1 MPLYESTFIA
11 RPDVSSQQVDGLAEQ
26 FREILTEAGGEVAKT
41 EYWGLRS
48 LAYRIKKNRKGHYY
62 FMNID
67 APPEA
72 IDAME
77 RTMRINEDVIRYL
90 TVRVEEHDPNPAPL
104 TQSRGRGRD
113 GRDGRGGRGGRW
125 ESRGGEGR
133 RREDG
138 ERGERRDRDESR
150 ERQGSAPAEA
160 APAEAAPAEAA
171 PAEAAPA
178 EAAPAEAAPA
188 EAAPAEA
195 APADAGAE
203 PSVSD
208 AAAGGEASSGGAE
221 EKSDG

>member
-11 RPDVSSQQVDGLAEQ
+11 RPDISSQQVDGLAEQ

-67 APPEA
+67 APPAA

-90 TVRVEEHDPNPAPL
+90 TVRVDEHDPNPAPL

-113 GRDGRGGRGGRW
+113 GRGGRGGRW
-125 ESRGGEGR
+125 EGRRRDDDGEGR
-133 RREDG
+133 RREGDG
-138 ERGERRDRDESR
+138 ERGERAPR
-150 ERQGSAPAEA
+150 EDA
-160 APAEAAPAEAA
+160 APA
-171 PAEAAPA
+171 
-178 EAAPAEAAPA
+178 
-188 EAAPAEA
+188 
-195 APADAGAE
+195 ADAGAKEGTSETAASE
-203 PSVSD
+203 PPVSD
-208 AAAGGEASSGGAE
+208 AAGESAAETGAE

>member
-11 RPDVSSQQVDGLAEQ
+11 RPDISSQQVDGLAEQ
-26 FREILTEAGGEVAKT
+26 FREILTEAGGEIAKT

-90 TVRVEEHDPNPAPL
+90 TVRVDEHDPNPAPL

-113 GRDGRGGRGGRW
+113 GRGGRGGRW
-125 ESRGGEGR
+125 EGRRRDDDGEGR
-133 RREDG
+133 RREGEG
-138 ERGERRDRDESR
+138 ERGERPKR
-150 ERQGSAPAEA
+150 EDA
-160 APAEAAPAEAA
+160 APAADAAAKEAASEPPASEA
-171 PAEAAPA
+171 P
-178 EAAPAEAAPA
+178 
-188 EAAPAEA
+188 
-195 APADAGAE
+195 
-203 PSVSD
+203 VSD
-208 AAAGGEASSGGAE
+208 AAGESAADSGAE

>member
-11 RPDVSSQQVDGLAEQ
+11 RPDISSQQVDGLAEQ
-26 FREILTEAGGEVAKT
+26 FRETLTEAGGEVAKT

-62 FMNID
+62 FMNIA

-72 IDAME
+72 ISAME

-90 TVRVEEHDPNPAPL
+90 TVRVDEHDPNPAPL

-113 GRDGRGGRGGRW
+113 GRSGRGGRW

-133 RREDG
+133 RRDGEG
-138 ERGERRDRDESR
+138 ERGERREGRR
-150 ERQGSAPAEA
+150 EERREERREAGPADAEA
-160 APAEAAPAEAA
+160 APKAASAAPETAS
-171 PAEAAPA
+171 PA
-178 EAAPAEAAPA
+178 
-188 EAAPAEA
+188 
-195 APADAGAE
+195 
-203 PSVSD
+203 
-208 AAAGGEASSGGAE
+208 GEAPPASAGPE

>member
-11 RPDVSSQQVDGLAEQ
+11 RPDISSQQVDGLAEQ
-26 FREILTEAGGEVAKT
+26 FREILTEAGGEIAKT

-72 IDAME
+72 IAAME

-90 TVRVEEHDPNPAPL
+90 TVRVDEHDPNPAPL

-113 GRDGRGGRGGRW
+113 GRGGRGGRW
-125 ESRGGEGR
+125 EGRRRDDDGEGR

-138 ERGERRDRDESR
+138 GGRDERPKR
-150 ERQGSAPAEA
+150 EDA
-160 APAEAAPAEAA
+160 APA
-171 PAEAAPA
+171 
-178 EAAPAEAAPA
+178 
-188 EAAPAEA
+188 
-195 APADAGAE
+195 ADAGAKEAASETPTSE

-208 AAAGGEASSGGAE
+208 AAGETAAETGAE

>member
-11 RPDVSSQQVDGLAEQ
+11 RPDISSQQVDGLAEQ
-26 FREILTEAGGEVAKT
+26 LREILTEAGGEVAKS

-72 IDAME
+72 IEAME
-77 RTMRINEDVIRYL
+77 HTLRINEDVIRYL

-138 ERGERRDRDESR
+138 GERGERGKRDEPR
-150 ERQGSAPAEA
+150 ERQD
-160 APAEAAPAEAA
+160 
-171 PAEAAPA
+171 
-178 EAAPAEAAPA
+178 
-188 EAAPAEA
+188 A

-203 PSVSD
+203 PSAAAPVGDAVSD
-208 AAAGGEASSGGAE
+208 SKAGSGGAE

>member
-11 RPDVSSQQVDGLAEQ
+11 RPDISSQQVDSLAEQ
-26 FREILTEAGGEVAKT
+26 FREILTEAGGEIAKT

-67 APPEA
+67 APPDA

-90 TVRVEEHDPNPAPL
+90 TVRVDEHDPNPAPL

-113 GRDGRGGRGGRW
+113 GRGGRGGRW
-125 ESRGGEGR
+125 EGRRRDDDGEGR
-133 RREDG
+133 RREGDG
-138 ERGERRDRDESR
+138 ERR
-150 ERQGSAPAEA
+150 ELPQREDA
-160 APAEAAPAEAA
+160 APAADASAKEAASETPASETPVSEA
-171 PAEAAPA
+171 P
-178 EAAPAEAAPA
+178 
-188 EAAPAEA
+188 
-195 APADAGAE
+195 
-203 PSVSD
+203 
-208 AAAGGEASSGGAE
+208 SSGESTAESGTE

>member
-11 RPDVSSQQVDGLAEQ
+11 RPDISSQQVDGLAEQ
-26 FREILTEAGGEVAKT
+26 FREILTEAGGEIAKT

-67 APPEA
+67 APPDA

-77 RTMRINEDVIRYL
+77 RNMRINEDVIRYL

-113 GRDGRGGRGGRW
+113 GRGGRGGRW
-125 ESRGGEGR
+125 EGRRRDDDGEGR
-133 RREDG
+133 RREGD
-138 ERGERRDRDESR
+138 GERRD
-150 ERQGSAPAEA
+150 A
-160 APAEAAPAEAA
+160 APAAAAVAATTDAAPKAAAEAGDKAGESEAVSA
-171 PAEAAPA
+171 P
-178 EAAPAEAAPA
+178 
-188 EAAPAEA
+188 
-195 APADAGAE
+195 
-203 PSVSD
+203 
-208 AAAGGEASSGGAE
+208 AE

>member
-11 RPDVSSQQVDGLAEQ
+11 RPDISSQQVDGLAEQ
-26 FREILTEAGGEVAKT
+26 FREILTEAGGEIAKT

-77 RTMRINEDVIRYL
+77 HTMRINEDVIRYL

-113 GRDGRGGRGGRW
+113 GRGGRGGRW
-125 ESRGGEGR
+125 EGR

-138 ERGERRDRDESR
+138 EGRGRDESG
-150 ERQGSAPAEA
+150 ERKETPPAEA
-160 APAEAAPAEAA
+160 APAEAAPAGAA

-178 EAAPAEAAPA
+178 KP
-188 EAAPAEA
+188 
-195 APADAGAE
+195 APADAG
-203 PSVSD
+203 VSE
-208 AAAGGEASSGGAE
+208 AAAGGEAESGGAE

>member
-11 RPDVSSQQVDGLAEQ
+11 RPDISSQQVDGLAEQ
-26 FREILTEAGGEVAKT
+26 FREILKEAGGEVAKT

-67 APPEA
+67 APPDA

-113 GRDGRGGRGGRW
+113 GRGGRGGRW

-133 RREDG
+133 RRDDDGGRG
-138 ERGERRDRDESR
+138 ERGERRD
-150 ERQGSAPAEA
+150 A
-160 APAEAAPAEAA
+160 APAGADAARADAADAKAAPVAAETASAGDGSGEAAAK
-171 PAEAAPA
+171 
-178 EAAPAEAAPA
+178 
-188 EAAPAEA
+188 
-195 APADAGAE
+195 
-203 PSVSD
+203 
-208 AAAGGEASSGGAE
+208 AE

>member
-11 RPDVSSQQVDGLAEQ
+11 RPDISSQQVDGLAEQ
-26 FREILTEAGGEVAKT
+26 FREILTEAGGEIAKT

-90 TVRVEEHDPNPAPL
+90 TVRVNEHDPNPAPL

-113 GRDGRGGRGGRW
+113 GRGGRGGRW
-125 ESRGGEGR
+125 EGRRRDDDGEGR
-133 RREDG
+133 RREGGG
-138 ERGERRDRDESR
+138 ERAERKD
-150 ERQGSAPAEA
+150 A
-160 APAEAAPAEAA
+160 APAANADAKEAASEPAA
-171 PAEAAPA
+171 
-178 EAAPAEAAPA
+178 
-188 EAAPAEA
+188 
-195 APADAGAE
+195 
-203 PSVSD
+203 SD
-208 AAAGGEASSGGAE
+208 AVSGGEASDSGAE

>member
-11 RPDVSSQQVDGLAEQ
+11 RPDISSQQVDGLAEQ
-26 FREILTEAGGEVAKT
+26 FREILTEAGGEIAKT

-67 APPEA
+67 APAEA

-77 RTMRINEDVIRYL
+77 HNMRINEDVIRYL

-113 GRDGRGGRGGRW
+113 GRGGRGGRW
-125 ESRGGEGR
+125 ESRGEGR
-133 RREDG
+133 RREDDG
-138 ERGERRDRDESR
+138 NRGERRDRDESGGR
-150 ERQGSAPAEA
+150 REA
-160 APAEAAPAEAA
+160 APGEAK
-171 PAEAAPA
+171 
-178 EAAPAEAAPA
+178 
-188 EAAPAEA
+188 
-195 APADAGAE
+195 AE
-203 PSVSD
+203 PS
-208 AAAGGEASSGGAE
+208 AAAEKSDGAGESKAVSAATE

>member
-11 RPDVSSQQVDGLAEQ
+11 RPDISSQQVDGLAEQ
-26 FREILTEAGGEVAKT
+26 FRETLTEAGGEVAKT

-62 FMNID
+62 FMNIA

-72 IDAME
+72 ISAME

-90 TVRVEEHDPNPAPL
+90 TVRVDEHDPNPAPL

-113 GRDGRGGRGGRW
+113 GRSGRGGRW

-133 RREDG
+133 RRDGEG
-138 ERGERRDRDESR
+138 ERGERREGRR
-150 ERQGSAPAEA
+150 EERREERREAGPADAEA
-160 APAEAAPAEAA
+160 APKAASPAPETAS
-171 PAEAAPA
+171 PA
-178 EAAPAEAAPA
+178 
-188 EAAPAEA
+188 
-195 APADAGAE
+195 
-203 PSVSD
+203 
-208 AAAGGEASSGGAE
+208 GEAPPASAGPE

>member
-11 RPDVSSQQVDGLAEQ
+11 RPDISSQQVDGLAEQ
-26 FREILTEAGGEVAKT
+26 FREILTEAGGEIAKT

-77 RTMRINEDVIRYL
+77 HTMRINEDVIRYL

-113 GRDGRGGRGGRW
+113 GRGGRGGRW
-125 ESRGGEGR
+125 EGR

-138 ERGERRDRDESR
+138 EGRGEGRGRDEAG
-150 ERQGSAPAEA
+150 ERKETPPAEA
-160 APAEAAPAEAA
+160 APAEAAPAE
-171 PAEAAPA
+171 P
-178 EAAPAEAAPA
+178 
-188 EAAPAEA
+188 
-195 APADAGAE
+195 APADAGVSE
-203 PSVSD
+203 PAPS
-208 AAAGGEASSGGAE
+208 GEAGSGSAE

>member
-11 RPDVSSQQVDGLAEQ
+11 RPDISSQQVDGLAEQ

-62 FMNID
+62 FMNVD
-67 APPEA
+67 APAEA

-77 RTMRINEDVIRYL
+77 HTMRINEDVIRYL

-113 GRDGRGGRGGRW
+113 GRGGRGGRW

-133 RREDG
+133 RREDDG
-138 ERGERRDRDESR
+138 ERGERRDREGPR
-150 ERQGSAPAEA
+150 ERKDAPPADA
-160 APAEAAPAEAA
+160 APAAAAPAAA
-171 PAEAAPA
+171 DAEPGKAAEA
-178 EAAPAEAAPA
+178 
-188 EAAPAEA
+188 
-195 APADAGAE
+195 G
-203 PSVSD
+203 D
-208 AAAGGEASSGGAE
+208 AASKGEAVSAPAE

>member
-11 RPDVSSQQVDGLAEQ
+11 RPDISSQQVDGLAEQ
-26 FREILTEAGGEVAKT
+26 FRETLTEAGGEVAKT

-62 FMNID
+62 FMNIA

-72 IDAME
+72 ISAME

-90 TVRVEEHDPNPAPL
+90 TVRVDEHDPNPAPL

-113 GRDGRGGRGGRW
+113 GRSGRGGRW

-133 RREDG
+133 RRDGEG
-138 ERGERRDRDESR
+138 ERGERREGRR
-150 ERQGSAPAEA
+150 EERREAGPADAEA
-160 APAEAAPAEAA
+160 APKAASPAPETAS
-171 PAEAAPA
+171 PA
-178 EAAPAEAAPA
+178 
-188 EAAPAEA
+188 
-195 APADAGAE
+195 
-203 PSVSD
+203 
-208 AAAGGEASSGGAE
+208 GEAPPASAGPE

>member
-11 RPDVSSQQVDGLAEQ
+11 RPDISSQQVDGLAEQ
-26 FREILTEAGGEVAKT
+26 FREILKEAGGEVAKT

-67 APPEA
+67 APPDA

-113 GRDGRGGRGGRW
+113 GRGGRGGRW

-133 RREDG
+133 RRDDDG
-138 ERGERRDRDESR
+138 GRGERS
-150 ERQGSAPAEA
+150 ERQDGAPA
-160 APAEAAPAEAA
+160 
-171 PAEAAPA
+171 
-178 EAAPAEAAPA
+178 
-188 EAAPAEA
+188 
-195 APADAGAE
+195 AGARAE
-203 PSVSD
+203 PAKGDVTNGG
-208 AAAGGEASSGGAE
+208 AATSGGAE
-221 EKSDG
+221 EKSAGAEEKSDG

>member
-11 RPDVSSQQVDGLAEQ
+11 RPDISSQQVDGLAEQ
-26 FREILTEAGGEVAKT
+26 FREILTEGGGEIAKT

-72 IDAME
+72 IAAME

-90 TVRVEEHDPNPAPL
+90 TVRVDEHDPNPAPL

-113 GRDGRGGRGGRW
+113 GRGGRGGRW
-125 ESRGGEGR
+125 EGRRRDDDGEGR

-138 ERGERRDRDESR
+138 GERDERPKR
-150 ERQGSAPAEA
+150 EDA
-160 APAEAAPAEAA
+160 APA
-171 PAEAAPA
+171 
-178 EAAPAEAAPA
+178 
-188 EAAPAEA
+188 
-195 APADAGAE
+195 ADAGAKKAASETPASE

-208 AAAGGEASSGGAE
+208 AAGETAAETGAE

>member
-11 RPDVSSQQVDGLAEQ
+11 RPDISSQQVDGLAEQ
-26 FREILTEAGGEVAKT
+26 FREILTEAGGEIAKT

-67 APPEA
+67 APAEA

-113 GRDGRGGRGGRW
+113 GRGGRGGRW
-125 ESRGGEGR
+125 EGRGDGR
-133 RREDG
+133 RREDDG
-138 ERGERRDRDESR
+138 DRGERRDRGESGGR
-150 ERQGSAPAEA
+150 REA
-160 APAEAAPAEAA
+160 APAEAK
-171 PAEAAPA
+171 
-178 EAAPAEAAPA
+178 
-188 EAAPAEA
+188 
-195 APADAGAE
+195 AE
-203 PSVSD
+203 PG
-208 AAAGGEASSGGAE
+208 AAAEKSDGAGESKAVSAAAE

>member
-11 RPDVSSQQVDGLAEQ
+11 RPDISSQQVDGLADQ
-26 FREILTEAGGEVAKT
+26 FREILTEAGGEIAKT

-77 RTMRINEDVIRYL
+77 HTMRINEDVIRYL

-113 GRDGRGGRGGRW
+113 GARRARRALGRPAPG
-125 ESRGGEGR
+125 GR
-133 RREDG
+133 RRTRRRPG
-138 ERGERRDRDESR
+138 TRRARRAQGNGPCRG
-150 ERQGSAPAEA
+150 
-160 APAEAAPAEAA
+160 
-171 PAEAAPA
+171 
-178 EAAPAEAAPA
+178 
-188 EAAPAEA
+188 
-195 APADAGAE
+195 
-203 PSVSD
+203 
-208 AAAGGEASSGGAE
+208 SGLPKPHQPNLRLPMLA
-221 EKSDG
+221 

>member
-11 RPDVSSQQVDGLAEQ
+11 RPDISSQQVDGLAEQ
-26 FREILTEAGGEVAKT
+26 FREILTEAGGEIAKT

-67 APPEA
+67 APPDA

-77 RTMRINEDVIRYL
+77 RNMRINEDVIRYL

-113 GRDGRGGRGGRW
+113 GRGGRGGRW
-125 ESRGGEGR
+125 ESRRRDDDGEGR
-133 RREDG
+133 RREGD
-138 ERGERRDRDESR
+138 GERRD
-150 ERQGSAPAEA
+150 A
-160 APAEAAPAEAA
+160 APAAAAA
-171 PAEAAPA
+171 
-178 EAAPAEAAPA
+178 
-188 EAAPAEA
+188 
-195 APADAGAE
+195 ADAK
-203 PSVSD
+203 PSAATEAGDKASESEAVS
-208 AAAGGEASSGGAE
+208 APAE

>member
-11 RPDVSSQQVDGLAEQ
+11 RPDISSQQVDGLAEQ
-26 FREILTEAGGEVAKT
+26 FREILTEAGGEIAKT

-77 RTMRINEDVIRYL
+77 RTMRINEDVIRYM
-90 TVRVEEHDPNPAPL
+90 TVRVNEHDPNPAPL

-113 GRDGRGGRGGRW
+113 GRGGRGGRW
-125 ESRGGEGR
+125 EGRRRDDDGEGR
-133 RREDG
+133 RREGGG
-138 ERGERRDRDESR
+138 ERAERKD
-150 ERQGSAPAEA
+150 A
-160 APAEAAPAEAA
+160 APA
-171 PAEAAPA
+171 
-178 EAAPAEAAPA
+178 
-188 EAAPAEA
+188 
-195 APADAGAE
+195 ADAGAGAKEAASE
-203 PSVSD
+203 PAASD
-208 AAAGGEASSGGAE
+208 AVSGGEASSSGAE

>member
-11 RPDVSSQQVDGLAEQ
+11 RPDISSQQVDGLAEQ
-26 FREILTEAGGEVAKT
+26 FREILTESGGEVAKT

-72 IDAME
+72 IASME

-90 TVRVEEHDPNPAPL
+90 TVRVDEHDPNPAPL

-113 GRDGRGGRGGRW
+113 GRGGRGGRW
-125 ESRGGEGR
+125 EGRRRDDDGEGR
-133 RREDG
+133 RRESDG
-138 ERGERRDRDESR
+138 ERGERPA
-150 ERQGSAPAEA
+150 RQDA
-160 APAEAAPAEAA
+160 APA
-171 PAEAAPA
+171 
-178 EAAPAEAAPA
+178 
-188 EAAPAEA
+188 
-195 APADAGAE
+195 ADAGAKQAASE
-203 PSVSD
+203 PPASEAPVSETANES
-208 AAAGGEASSGGAE
+208 AADGAAE

>member
-11 RPDVSSQQVDGLAEQ
+11 RPDISSQQVDGLAEQ
-26 FREILTEAGGEVAKT
+26 LREILTEAGGEVAKT

-72 IDAME
+72 IEAME
-77 RTMRINEDVIRYL
+77 HTLRINEDVIRYL

-138 ERGERRDRDESR
+138 ERGERRERDESR
-150 ERQGSAPAEA
+150 ERQGSAPAQA
-160 APAEAAPAEAA
+160 APAGAAPAQ
-171 PAEAAPA
+171 
-178 EAAPAEAAPA
+178 
-188 EAAPAEA
+188 
-195 APADAGAE
+195 AGAE

-208 AAAGGEASSGGAE
+208 AAAGGKASSGGGAE

>member
-11 RPDVSSQQVDGLAEQ
+11 RPDISSQQVDGLAEQ
-26 FREILTEAGGEVAKT
+26 FREILTEAGGEIAKT

-67 APPEA
+67 APAEA

-113 GRDGRGGRGGRW
+113 GRGGRGGRW
-125 ESRGGEGR
+125 EGRGEGR
-133 RREDG
+133 RREDDG
-138 ERGERRDRDESR
+138 ERGERRDRGESGGRR
-150 ERQGSAPAEA
+150 ETAPAEA
-160 APAEAAPAEAA
+160 K
-171 PAEAAPA
+171 
-178 EAAPAEAAPA
+178 
-188 EAAPAEA
+188 
-195 APADAGAE
+195 AE
-203 PSVSD
+203 PG
-208 AAAGGEASSGGAE
+208 AAAGESGGAGASKAVSAAAE

>member
-41 EYWGLRS
+41 EYWGLRG

-72 IDAME
+72 IAAME

-90 TVRVEEHDPNPAPL
+90 TVRVDQHDPNPAPL
-104 TQSRGRGRD
+104 TQSRGRGRGE
-113 GRDGRGGRGGRW
+113 GRGDGRGPRGGRW

-133 RREDG
+133 RHEDAG
-138 ERGERRDRDESR
+138 APGERRD
-150 ERQGSAPAEA
+150 A
-160 APAEAAPAEAA
+160 APAAG
-171 PAEAAPA
+171 
-178 EAAPAEAAPA
+178 
-188 EAAPAEA
+188 
-195 APADAGAE
+195 DAKPDAK
-203 PSVSD
+203 PDTVST
-208 AAAGGEASSGGAE
+208 ASEDGSGDGAE

>member
-11 RPDVSSQQVDGLAEQ
+11 RPDISSQQVDGLAEQ

-67 APPEA
+67 APAEA

-113 GRDGRGGRGGRW
+113 GRGGRGGRW

-138 ERGERRDRDESR
+138 GERGERSERDKTSD
-150 ERQGSAPAEA
+150 RQDAQPADAEA
-160 APAEAAPAEAA
+160 AKA
-171 PAEAAPA
+171 
-178 EAAPAEAAPA
+178 
-188 EAAPAEA
+188 
-195 APADAGAE
+195 
-203 PSVSD
+203 SD
-208 AAAGGEASSGGAE
+208 AASGSETVSAASE